1 MIENISVRNFKS
13 LKEAS
18 VPIGRITVLIGL
30 NGSGKSSLLQAM
42 MLLKQ
47 SLGQG
52 GLRWD
57 GPLVSLGNF
66 SDVVNAHDTNAEFR
80 ISFTGRARAE
90 RGVVLRVTDYSFIY
104 TITVDQHGFRKH
116 DGSVLKPD
124 SQVLLHGSW
133 ERNQQENVAQG
144 NLGAPEGFQLGF
156 QAQPSIGYTMVGY
169 PQSTP
174 QDKFSVAQEVR
185 LAISELTEASSRAIR
200 DTFLVPAVRGVDRPD
215 VELADAPVNDFITV
229 KGSEAQASNLAS
241 TLGYDPELADR
252 VSALT
257 KQITKVAIRQRLV
270 PNKRTSIETLE
281 QSFTSNLVNQGSGV
295 NQLVFSLS
303 QLSRAP
309 SGSLIG
315 IEEPELHLHPAAQSQ
330 LVDALVHVAKSENK
344 QVVLTTHSEHIL
356 FRLLTK
362 VVSGE
367 LTPNDLVVH
376 RFDKKDEKTSTVTP
390 LGIDPKGHVEG
401 GLPGFFEEDL
411 RDFQEYLDA
420 LSQHADKK
428 TAR

>member
-1 MIENISVRNFKS
+1 MIESISVRNFKS
-13 LKEAS
+13 LKEAT
-18 VPIGRITVLIGL
+18 VPIGRITVLVGL

-57 GPLVSLGNF
+57 GPFVSLGNF
-66 SDVVNAHDTNAEFR
+66 SDVVNAHDLDADLM
-80 ISFTGRARAE
+80 ISFRGAAKAE
-90 RGVVLRVTDYSFIY
+90 KGVVLRVADYSFIY
-104 TITVDQHGFRKH
+104 TIIVDQLGFRKH
-116 DGSVLKPD
+116 EGLVLRPD

-144 NLGAPEGFQLGF
+144 YLGSPAGLQIAF
-156 QAQPSIGYTMVGY
+156 QAQPSIGYTLVGY
-169 PQSTP
+169 PTSTP
-174 QDKFSVAQEVR
+174 QDKFPLVQEVR
-185 LAISELTEASSRAIR
+185 FAISELTEASSRAIQNI
-200 DTFLVPAVRGVDRPD
+200 FLVPAVRGVDRPD

-252 VSALT
+252 VSVLT

-270 PNKRTSIETLE
+270 PNKRTSIEALE
-281 QSFTSNLVNQGSGV
+281 QTFTSNLVNQGSGV
-295 NQLVFSLS
+295 NQLAFSLS

-330 LVDALVHVAKSENK
+330 LVDALVHVAKSESK
-344 QVVLTTHSEHIL
+344 QVVLATHSEHIL

-362 VVSGE
+362 VANGE
-367 LTPNDLVVH
+367 LTPNDLFVY
-376 RFDKKDEKTSTVTP
+376 RFDKKDEKTSVVTP
-390 LGIDPKGHVEG
+390 LRIDLKGRIEG

-411 RDFQEYLDA
+411 REFQEYLDA
-420 LSQHADKK
+420 LSQHPGKK
-428 TAR
+428 TSR